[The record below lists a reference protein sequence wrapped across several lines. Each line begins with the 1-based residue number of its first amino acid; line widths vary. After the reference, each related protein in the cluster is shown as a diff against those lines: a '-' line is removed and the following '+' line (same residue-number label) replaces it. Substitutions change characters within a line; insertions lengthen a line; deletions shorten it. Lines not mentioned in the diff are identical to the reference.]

1 MAAESEQHFPSS
13 LPSVARHSSR
23 SRSNSTGDG
32 PMMQIETP
40 YSSFSPA
47 QKTLLA
53 FAASV
58 SAMFSGLSSF
68 VYYPAVTALA
78 RSLHVSIESI
88 NLTITAYFVVSG
100 LAPSILGDMADHM
113 GRRPISLL
121 ALALYFNANLG
132 LALQNNY
139 IALVVLRCLQ
149 SAGASSTIA
158 LAYGIITDVS
168 TPAERGSYMAILMGL
183 TNAAPSLGPVIG
195 GVLAEKLSWHWIF
208 WLLTIFSGLH
218 LLALLF
224 YLPETS
230 RKLVGDGSMPA
241 ARLINRSL
249 FAILVPHQSTSGRP
263 ANPPLPFVFP
273 NPLRCLDTLFQKD
286 TIIVLAVGGLQYT
299 IFGCLAASLS
309 TQMIHLYSL
318 NYLTAGLMYLPSGI
332 GGILSAYCSGKLID
346 HDYRLTARQHGFP
359 TSRSSDT
366 PPGFP
371 FEKARLRSVFPL
383 LAVSAIATG
392 GYGWALEARTSIAV
406 PIVMQF
412 LTGSSQVAIFTVCG
426 SLIADLNPERIATV
440 QAGYN
445 LVRCALS
452 AAGVAALQAI
462 TDRVGAG
469 WCFTIYAVI
478 GLLSV
483 PLFMV
488 LRQWGS
494 RWRAHRT
501 AHVEMHGREEVDE
514 KQDGRPK
521 G

>member
-1 MAAESEQHFPSS
+1 MF
-13 LPSVARHSSR
+13 
-23 SRSNSTGDG
+23 NSTTDA
-32 PMMQIETP
+32 P
-40 YSSFSPA
+40 YSSFSPI

-53 FAASV
+53 LAASM

-68 VYYPAVTALA
+68 VYYPAITALA
-78 RSLHVSIESI
+78 RSLHVSIQSI
-88 NLTITAYFVVSG
+88 NFTITAYLVLSG

-121 ALALYFNANLG
+121 ALTLYFSANLG

-139 IALVVLRCLQ
+139 IALVILRCLQ

-158 LAYGIITDVS
+158 LAYGIITDIS

-195 GVLAEKLSWHWIF
+195 GILTEKLSWHWIF
-208 WLLTIFSGLH
+208 WLLTVFSGIH

-230 RKLVGDGSMPA
+230 RKLVGDGSIPA

-249 FAILVPHQSTSGRP
+249 FAIVFPQRLTSSRP
-263 ANPPLPFVFP
+263 ANPPLPFIFP
-273 NPLRCLDTLFQKD
+273 NPLSCLESLFQKA

-309 TQMIHLYSL
+309 SQMIHIYSL
-318 NYLTAGLMYLPSGI
+318 NYLTAGLMYLSSGI
-332 GGILSAYCSGKLID
+332 GGILSAYCSGRLID
-346 HDYRLTARQHGFP
+346 HDYSVIARQHNFP
-359 TSRSSDT
+359 TSRSLDT
-366 PPGFP
+366 PHGFP

-383 LAVSAIATG
+383 LAVSAVATG
-392 GYGWALEARTSIAV
+392 GYGWALQAKTSIVV

-412 LTGSSQVAIFTVCG
+412 FTGSSQVAIFTICG

-440 QAGYN
+440 QASYN

-452 AAGVAALQAI
+452 AAGVAALQALI
-462 TDRVGAG
+462 DRVGIG

-483 PLFMV
+483 PLFIA

-494 RWRAHRT
+494 RWRIDKT
-501 AHVEMHGREEVDE
+501 AQVQMCGPEKIDE
-514 KQDGRPK
+514 K
-521 G
+521 

>member
-1 MAAESEQHFPSS
+1 
-13 LPSVARHSSR
+13 
-23 SRSNSTGDG
+23 
-32 PMMQIETP
+32 
-40 YSSFSPA
+40 
-47 QKTLLA
+47 
-53 FAASV
+53 
-58 SAMFSGLSSF
+58 MFSGLSSF
-68 VYYPAVTALA
+68 VYYPAITALA

-88 NLTITAYFVVSG
+88 NLTITAYLVVSG
-100 LAPSILGDMADHM
+100 LAPSILGDMADHI

-121 ALALYFNANLG
+121 ALTLYFSANLG

-139 IALVVLRCLQ
+139 VALVVLRCLQ

-195 GVLAEKLSWHWIF
+195 GILAEKLSWHWIF

-230 RKLVGDGSMPA
+230 RKLVGDGSIPA

-249 FAILVPHQSTSGRP
+249 SATLFPQRSTSHRP
-263 ANPPLPFVFP
+263 PKPPLPIVFP
-273 NPLRCLDTLFQKD
+273 NPLSCLKTLFQKA
-286 TIIVLAVGGLQYT
+286 TFIVLAVGGLQYT

-318 NYLTAGLMYLPSGI
+318 NYLTAGLVYLPSGI
-332 GGILSAYCSGKLID
+332 GGVLSAYCSGKLID
-346 HDYRLTARQHGFP
+346 HDYGVIARQHGFSS
-359 TSRSSDT
+359 SRSSDS

-392 GYGWALEARTSIAV
+392 GYGWALQARTSIAV

-426 SLIADLNPERIATV
+426 SLIADLNPGRIATV
-440 QAGYN
+440 QASYN

-452 AAGVAALQAI
+452 AAGVAALQAVV
-462 TDRVGAG
+462 DRVGIG

-488 LRQWGS
+488 LKQWGS
-494 RWRAHRT
+494 KWRADST
-501 AHVEMHGREEVDE
+501 AQVGMCGRQEMDE
-514 KQDGRPK
+514 KLNKQPEEK
-521 G
+521 SV